1 MTAMSEPPAPALAD
15 VRRRIDELDTELVV
29 LLARRQRLVDEI
41 TAYKHEHHLGVVDRH
56 REDEMLAAIAETA
69 EEHGLDPRVAQ
80 QVLRAVIDGFTLL
93 EVEELGPDV

>member
-1 MTAMSEPPAPALAD
+1 MSEPPAPALAD
-15 VRRRIDELDTELVV
+15 VRRRIDELDTELVGV
-29 LLARRQRLVDEI
+29 LARRQRLVDEI

>member
-1 MTAMSEPPAPALAD
+1 MSEPPAPALAD